1 MSLEDRIK
9 ENTEA
14 LTALREVIQQALSM
28 RPPEEKPE
36 PKPVPKTEEKA
47 PEPKSEPKAEP
58 QQKEPEIKKEEPAP
72 ETKPEPKPAPAPVDL
87 KALRIS
93 LAPKIKAL
101 YSKDMNLGK
110 QLLDKFGVKNLSAL
124 SDDQLPG
131 FAQEIDRAL
140 QGN

>member
-9 ENTEA
+9 ENTQA
-14 LTALREVIQQALSM
+14 LNDLREVIKQALAM
-28 RPPEEKPE
+28 TP
-36 PKPVPKTEEKA
+36 PVPA
-47 PEPKSEPKAEP
+47 PATAPAPVAEP
-58 QQKEPEIKKEEPAP
+58 AAKEPEIKNEAPAP
-72 ETKPEPKPAPAPVDL
+72 EPKPVDL

-93 LAPKIKAL
+93 LAPKIKTL

-140 QGN
+140 QGD

>member
-9 ENTEA
+9 ENTQA
-14 LTALREVIQQALSM
+14 LNELREVIKQALAM
-28 RPPEEKPE
+28 TPPAMIPA
-36 PKPVPKTEEKA
+36 PATAPAPV
-47 PEPKSEPKAEP
+47 AEP
-58 QQKEPEIKKEEPAP
+58 AAKEPEIKNEAPAP
-72 ETKPEPKPAPAPVDL
+72 EPKPVDL

-93 LAPKIKAL
+93 LAPKIKTL

-140 QGN
+140 QGD